1 MTATWFVATAM
12 IAASLG
18 VAIVT
23 LAEAATTP
31 YSTTGRLNV
40 RTGPSTSKEILTTL
54 NKGDIVLATGKI
66 SDSWLPIQFGGKTAY
81 VFSQYVKKSTSTGIA
96 VTGLAGKKV
105 TNVNVNQ
112 RTKASLSSE
121 ILKVLPKG
129 TTVSVTGRS
138 SGDFS
143 EIQEGNSLLW
153 LFTEYLSD
161 QVDTTPDTTAN
172 ATTTT
177 VLTLR
182 KTASSTSASLG
193 DVPKGGAVQLTGAH
207 DDSYSQVV
215 YNKQTGWILTGY
227 FKLIAGSPD
236 NLVAS
241 LPIATGKLFINAT
254 GVNMRSAA
262 DVESSKVTVLNYGT
276 ELATTGVQKNNYSS
290 VIYDGKI
297 RWVYTQY
304 TQSKAI
310 DPTQDLG
317 SSSLNRLERYGK
329 AAVLEVRENFPQI
342 VTIGGW
348 RSGSAYSSD
357 HPNGRAIDIM
367 IPSYKKNKALGDKIA
382 DWVIKNGNRLHVTYQ
397 IWYQRNYRMSRGSW
411 TKMENRGSDT
421 QNHKDHVHVSFYAS

>member
-1 MTATWFVATAM
+1 MTATWLVATAM

-18 VAIVT
+18 VAVT
-23 LAEAATTP
+23 TMAEAATTP
-31 YSTTGRLNV
+31 YATTGRLNV
-40 RTGPSTSKEILTTL
+40 RTGPSTSDEILTTL
-54 NKGDIVLATGKI
+54 DKGAIVLATGGI
-66 SDSWLPIQFGGKTAY
+66 SNSWLPIQFGGKTAY
-81 VFSQYVKKSTSTGIA
+81 VSSQFIKKSTSAGPA
-96 VTGLAGKKV
+96 VIGLAGKKV

-112 RTKASLSSE
+112 RTKASLTSE
-121 ILKVLPKG
+121 ITKVLEKG
-129 TTVSVTGRS
+129 TTVSVTGRV
-138 SGDFS
+138 SGDFTETKDGS
-143 EIQEGNSLLW
+143 DIRW
-153 LFTEYLSD
+153 LFTEYLSE
-161 QVDTTPDTTAN
+161 QVDTTPDTTPADEAVTT
-172 ATTTT
+172 AT
-177 VLTLR
+177 LTLR

-193 DVPKGGAVQLTGAH
+193 NVPSGSSVALTGSH

-227 FKLIAGSPD
+227 FKPANGS
-236 NLVAS
+236 S
-241 LPIATGKLFINAT
+241 FSIPIATGKLYINAT

-262 DVESSKVTVLNYGT
+262 DVESSKVTVLNYGA
-276 ELATTGVQKNNYSS
+276 ELVASGTKKNNYSS
-290 VIYDGKI
+290 VIYDGKV

-310 DPTQDLG
+310 DTTQNLG

-348 RSGSAYSSD
+348 RSSSSYSSD

-367 IPSYKKNKALGDKIA
+367 IPNYKKNKALGDKIA

-397 IWYQRNYRMSRGSW
+397 IWYQRNYRMTRGSW